1 MRNFLDCSYK
11 TSTKGTK
18 ARKVIPHK
26 WSNLVAQ
33 ILHEKGK
40 LCLTSNFPIQSLCLA
55 EKKKVKIMFTTCTA
69 KYKTKTLPP
78 KTQTYRGRT
87 TNSVV
92 HRKKKKKKSYPELIR
107 SELIDVG
114 SWTRDGFVPET
125 ELQQQLVPT
134 RQQHLPP
141 LIPVLHKLLQQRQM
155 KEAQRSEN
163 LTQLK

>member
-1 MRNFLDCSYK
+1 M
-11 TSTKGTK
+11 
-18 ARKVIPHK
+18 
-26 WSNLVAQ
+26 AQ

-92 HRKKKKKKSYPELIR
+92 HKKNKKKSYPELIR

>member
-1 MRNFLDCSYK
+1 M
-11 TSTKGTK
+11 
-18 ARKVIPHK
+18 
-26 WSNLVAQ
+26 AQ

-92 HRKKKKKKSYPELIR
+92 HKKKKKKSYPELIR

>member
-1 MRNFLDCSYK
+1 M
-11 TSTKGTK
+11 
-18 ARKVIPHK
+18 
-26 WSNLVAQ
+26 AQ

-92 HRKKKKKKSYPELIR
+92 HKIKKKKSYPELIR